1 MTSNE
6 PGPSAPGGA
15 EPDEPFRDPSH
26 ERSGPTVDA
35 AVANAEEGSQ
45 AEGDHVP
52 SGQAASGE
60 SRVEQMP
67 DVVPDAGD

>member
-1 MTSNE
+1 MTDATT
-6 PGPSAPGGA
+6 PD
-15 EPDEPFRDPSH
+15 PDETLHDADPS
-26 ERSGPTVDA
+26 RGGPTVDD
-35 AVANAEEGSQ
+35 AVANAEEGSR

-67 DVVPDAGD
+67 EVVDPAGDTGQE

>member
-1 MTSNE
+1 MTSHD
-6 PGPSAPGGA
+6 APT
-15 EPDEPFRDPSH
+15 PDSEKSLGSPDPSLG
-26 ERSGPTVDA
+26 GPTVDA
-35 AVANAEEGSQ
+35 AVENAEEGSQ

-67 DVVPDAGD
+67 DVVDTVEDVGERD

>member
-1 MTSNE
+1 MTTDDTSRPAAEE
-6 PGPSAPGGA
+6 PSRS
-15 EPDEPFRDPSH
+15 PDPNRG
-26 ERSGPTVDA
+26 GPTVDA
-35 AVANAEEGSQ
+35 AVANAEEGSR

-67 DVVPDAGD
+67 EVVEAHRSDDPVE